1 MARKS
6 SLDFT
11 ALVNEYI
18 RQDGWKAKANSNSN
32 YSLSGLISHT
42 SASVLGKYALY
53 NLYSD
58 EARLAHDRGFIHIHD
73 LAHSLVGYCA
83 GWSLQKLLMDGFGG
97 VPGQVE
103 TKPAHHF
110 STAVQHVVY
119 YINVMYQE
127 WAGAQAFS
135 SFDTLLAPF
144 VHFDHLT
151 YRQVYQ
157 EIQKLVHSLNLPS
170 RWGFEMPF
178 SNLTFDW
185 VISPDLAEQNIVLG
199 GKPRK
204 EKYKEFQKEA
214 DMINRAFL
222 EIVFKGDKNGRPF
235 TFPIPTYNITKE
247 FFKTNGENQE
257 LLFKVTSK
265 YGLPYFQNY
274 LGSNLDPG
282 SIRAMCC
289 RLNMNTNELIRQP
302 GNLWAKGD
310 STGSVGVVTINLN
323 RLAWL
328 ATRGVS
334 KVSKVSQ
341 VSKAKNKFFK
351 LLSKYLKISKDSLET
366 KRKVVEKNMADGF
379 MPYSKHYLGT
389 VRNHFSTIGVCGGNE
404 ASLNLIGKD
413 ISTPA
418 GQKLMLETLQFI
430 KEELVKFQNET
441 KHLYNLEAT
450 PAESTSYR
458 FALLD
463 KKYCPGI
470 ALAGSKETPYLTN
483 STQLPV
489 DLTSDLWE
497 ALNLQNDLQT
507 AYTGGTIFHIF
518 LGEEMD
524 NWKQARALVKKVA
537 ETTKI
542 PYFTVTPTFS
552 VCKTDGRL
560 KGKVEKCPK
569 CGGETEI
576 YSRIVGYL
584 RPVSRWNKGKDMEFK
599 ERKAFKV

>member
-144 VHFDHLT
+144 VHFDHLI

-257 LLFKVTSK
+257 LLFKVTAK

-366 KRKVVEKNMADGF
+366 KRKVVEKNMADGL

-507 AYTGGTIFHIF
+507 TYTGGTIFHIF

-524 NWKQARALVKKVA
+524 NWKQARTLVKKVA
-537 ETTKI
+537 QTTKI
-542 PYFTVTPTFS
+542 PYFTITPTFS
-552 VCKTDGRL
+552 VCMTDGRF

-569 CGGETEI
+569 CGGETEV

-599 ERKAFKV
+599 ERKTFKV

>member
-6 SLDFT
+6 YLDFT
-11 ALVNEYI
+11 ALVDEYI
-18 RQDGWKAKANSNSN
+18 RQDGWKAKTNSNSN

-135 SFDTLLAPF
+135 PFDTLLAPF

-151 YRQVYQ
+151 YRQVFQ

-185 VISPDLAEQNIVLG
+185 IVSPDLAEQNVVVG
-199 GKPRK
+199 GRLRK

-222 EIVFKGDKNGRPF
+222 EVVVKGDKNGRPF
-235 TFPIPTYNITKE
+235 TFPIPTYNITKD
-247 FFKTNGENQE
+247 FFEANGENQE
-257 LLFKVTSK
+257 LLFKVTAK
-265 YGLPYFQNY
+265 FGLPYFQNY

-323 RLAWL
+323 RLAYL
-328 ATRGVS
+328 G
-334 KVSKVSQ
+334 
-341 VSKAKNKFFK
+341 KNEKKFQK
-351 LLSKYLKISKDSLET
+351 LLQKYLKIAKDSLEV
-366 KRKVVEKNMADGF
+366 KRKVVEKSMADGL

-404 ASLNLIGKD
+404 ACVTLIGKD
-413 ISTPA
+413 LSTPE
-418 GQKLMLETLQFI
+418 GQKLMLQTLRFI
-430 KEELVKFQNET
+430 KEELVKFQKET
-441 KHLYNLEAT
+441 KQLYNLEAT

-470 ALAGSKETPYLTN
+470 TLAGSKEAPYLTN

-489 DLTSDLWE
+489 DFTDDLWE

-524 NWKQARALVKKVA
+524 NWKQARTLVKKVA
-537 ETTKI
+537 QTTKI
-542 PYFTVTPTFS
+542 PYFTITPTFS
-552 VCKTDGRL
+552 VCMTDGRF

-569 CGGETEI
+569 CGGETEV

-599 ERKAFKV
+599 ERKTFKV

>member
-11 ALVNEYI
+11 SLVDEYI
-18 RQDGWKAKANSNSN
+18 RQDGWKAKATSNSN
-32 YSLSGLISHT
+32 YSLSGLISHA

-83 GWSLQKLLMDGFGG
+83 GWSLQKLLLDGFGG
-97 VPGQVE
+97 VAGQIE

-144 VHFDHLT
+144 VHFDHLN

-157 EIQKLVHSLNLPS
+157 EIQKMIYSLNLPS

-185 VISPDLAEQNIVLG
+185 IISPDLAEQNIVIG
-199 GKPRK
+199 GKTRK

-235 TFPIPTYNITKE
+235 TFPIPTYNITKD
-247 FFKTNGENQE
+247 FFETNGENQE
-257 LLFKVTSK
+257 LLFKVTAK

-289 RLNMNTNELIRQP
+289 RLNMNTNELMRQP

-323 RLAWL
+323 RLSWL
-328 ATRGVS
+328 GAKKS
-334 KVSKVSQ
+334 KKQ
-341 VSKAKNKFFK
+341 EEKIKEFRK
-351 LLSKYLKISKDSLET
+351 LLKKYLKIAKDSLEI
-366 KRKVVEKNMADGF
+366 KRKVVEKNMADGL

-404 ASLNLIGKD
+404 ACINLIGED

-418 GQKLMLETLQFI
+418 GQKLMLETLEFI
-430 KEELVKFQNET
+430 KKELIGFQNET

-463 KKYCPGI
+463 RKFCPGV

-524 NWKQARALVKKVA
+524 NWKEARALVRKVA